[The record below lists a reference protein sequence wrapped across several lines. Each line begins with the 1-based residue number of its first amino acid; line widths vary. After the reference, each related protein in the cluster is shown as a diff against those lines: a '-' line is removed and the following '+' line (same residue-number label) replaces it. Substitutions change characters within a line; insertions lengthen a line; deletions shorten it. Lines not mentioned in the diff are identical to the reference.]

1 MKVLVI
7 GGGGREH
14 ALVWKIAQSPAV
26 KKIYCAPGNAGI
38 ARLADCVPIG
48 AAEIDKL
55 LAFAQEEKVD
65 LTVVGPEDPLSMGI
79 VDQFEAAGLRIFGAS
94 QNAARIE
101 ASKSFAKMI
110 MEKYRVPTAKGQT
123 FTRIAQAKAY
133 VKKIGAPLVVKAD
146 GLAAGK
152 GVIVCSTEKMALE
165 ALQQIMVD
173 RQFGDAGTQVV
184 IEECLVG
191 EEASFLAFTDGKT
204 VLPLPSSQDHKPVFD
219 DDKGL
224 NTGGMGAYSPAPVVD
239 QYLHQRIMNEVMIP
253 MVKGMAAEG
262 CPYKGVLYAGL
273 MIDGDSI
280 KVLEF
285 NGRFGDPE
293 AQPLL
298 VRLQNDIVPLFEA
311 VIDERLDTCRLD
323 IDPRASVCVVM
334 AAGGYPEKYK
344 KGLPITGID
353 KANRMRDVVV
363 FHAGTALDGKKI
375 ISSGGRVLGVTALGD
390 TVELATQ
397 KAYQAVAKIN
407 WTKVHY
413 RTDIGKKALV
423 RMQTCPQVGIVMGS
437 DSDLKV
443 MESALGIF
451 KKFGIPIE
459 MTVASAH
466 RSPQKAAEYA
476 STARDRGLKA
486 IIAGAGHAAHL
497 AGVLAAHTTLPVI
510 GVPIDSSCL
519 QGLDAL
525 LSTVQMPPGIPVA
538 TVSIGKPGAKNAAI
552 LAVQIMAATDDVL
565 ADRLAAFKQEMAD
578 QVEKKAQKLKD
589 YR

>member
-1 MKVLVI
+1 MKVLVV

-14 ALVWKIAQSPAV
+14 ALVWKIAQSKQV
-26 KKIYCAPGNAGI
+26 KKIFCAPGNAGI
-38 ARLADCVPIG
+38 ARLAKCVPIG
-48 AAEIDKL
+48 AADIDKL
-55 LAFAQEEKVD
+55 LAFAQKEEID
-65 LTVVGPEDPLSMGI
+65 LTVVGPEDPLSQGI

-94 QNAARIE
+94 RKAARVE
-101 ASKSFAKMI
+101 SSKSFAKAI
-110 MEKYRVPTAKGQT
+110 MEKYGIPTAKGQT
-123 FTRIAQAKAY
+123 FTRLAPAQAY
-133 VKKIGAPLVVKAD
+133 VKQMGAPLVVKAD

-152 GVIVCSTEKMALE
+152 GVIVCSTEKMAMD
-165 ALQQIMVD
+165 ALKQIMVD
-173 RQFGDAGTQVV
+173 REFGEAGDQVV
-184 IEECLVG
+184 VEECLVG

-239 QYLHQRIMNEVMIP
+239 QYLHERIMNEIMIP
-253 MVKGMAAEG
+253 MVKGMATEG

-273 MIDGDSI
+273 MIDRDKI

-298 VRLQNDIVPLFEA
+298 VRLQDDIVPIMEA
-311 VIDERLDTCRLD
+311 VIDERLDACRLT

-334 AAGGYPEKYK
+334 ASGGYPGKYK
-344 KGLPITGID
+344 KGLEIKGID
-353 KANRMRDVVV
+353 AANRMRDVVV
-363 FHAGTALDGKKI
+363 FHAGTSAKGKKI
-375 ISSGGRVLGVTALGD
+375 LSQGGRVLGVTALGP
-390 TVELATQ
+390 TVDAAIK
-397 KAYQAVAKIN
+397 KAYQAVAKID
-407 WTKVHY
+407 WQGVHY
-413 RTDIGKKALV
+413 RKDIGKKALV
-423 RMQTCPQVGIVMGS
+423 RMQAVPRVGIVMGS

-443 MESALGIF
+443 MEAALGVF
-451 KKFGIPIE
+451 KKFTIPIE

-466 RSPQKAAEYA
+466 RSPERAATYA
-476 STARDRGLKA
+476 ATAKERGLQV

-519 QGLDAL
+519 QGMDAL

-552 LAVQIMAATDDVL
+552 LAVQMMALNDESL
-565 ADRLAAFKQEMAD
+565 ADQLAAFKREMAAE
-578 QVEKKAQKLKD
+578 VEKKAEKLAL

>member
-1 MKVLVI
+1 MKVLVV

-14 ALVWKIAQSPAV
+14 ALVWKIAQSPRV
-26 KKIYCAPGNAGI
+26 KKIFCAPGNAGMVK
-38 ARLADCVPIG
+38 LANCVPIG

-55 LAFAQEEKVD
+55 LAFARDEKID
-65 LTVVGPEDPLSMGI
+65 LTVVGPEDPLSKGI
-79 VDQFEAAGLRIFGAS
+79 VDQFEGAGMRVFGAS
-94 QNAARIE
+94 QKAARIE
-101 ASKSFAKMI
+101 SSKSFAKAI
-110 MEKYRVPTAKGQT
+110 MEKYGIPTAKGRT
-123 FTRIAQAKAY
+123 FTRLAQAQTY
-133 VKKIGAPLVVKAD
+133 VRKMGAPLVVKAD

-152 GVIVCSTEKMALE
+152 GVIVCSTEKMALD
-165 ALQQIMVD
+165 ALKQIMVD
-173 RQFGDAGTQVV
+173 REFGEAGDQVV
-184 IEECLVG
+184 VEECLVG

-239 QYLHQRIMNEVMIP
+239 GYLHQRIMNEVMIP

-273 MIDGDSI
+273 MIDRDTI

-298 VRLQNDIVPLFEA
+298 VRLQNDIIPVIEA
-311 VIDERLDTCRLD
+311 IIDERLDTCRLET
-323 IDPRASVCVVM
+323 DPRASVCVVM
-334 AAGGYPEKYK
+334 ASGNYPGKYK
-344 KGLPITGID
+344 KGLEITGID
-353 KANRMRDVVV
+353 AANRMRDVVV
-363 FHAGTALDGKKI
+363 FHAGTRLEGKRI
-375 ISSGGRVLGVTALGD
+375 LSDGGRVLGVTALGD
-390 TVELATQ
+390 TVELAIK

-407 WTKVHY
+407 WKNVHY

-423 RMQTCPQVGIVMGS
+423 RMQAVPRVGIVMGS

-443 MESALGIF
+443 MEAALGIF

-466 RSPQKAAEYA
+466 RSPQRATAYA
-476 STARDRGLKA
+476 VSARQRGLKA

-552 LAVQIMAATDDVL
+552 LAVQIMAASDDAL
-565 ADRLAAFKQEMAD
+565 SAQLENFKKEMAA
-578 QVEKKAQKLKD
+578 QVEKKAEKLRE

>member
-1 MKVLVI
+1 MKVLVV

-14 ALVWKIAQSPAV
+14 ALVWKIAQSEHV
-26 KKIYCAPGNAGI
+26 KKVFCAPGNAGI
-38 ARLADCVPIG
+38 ARLATCVSIG
-48 AAEIDKL
+48 ATDIDKL
-55 LAFAQEEKVD
+55 LAFAKDEKID
-65 LTVVGPEDPLSMGI
+65 LTIVGPEDPLSKGI
-79 VDQFEAAGLRIFGAS
+79 VDTFEAAGMRIFGAS
-94 QNAARIE
+94 QKAARIE
-101 ASKSFAKMI
+101 SSKSFAKAV
-110 MEKYRVPTAKGQT
+110 MEKYGIPTAKGRT
-123 FTRIAQAKAY
+123 FTRYPQAQAY
-133 VKKIGAPLVVKAD
+133 VKKMDPPLVVKAD

-152 GVIVCSTEKMALE
+152 GVIVCSTLKMAMD
-165 ALQQIMVD
+165 ALKQIMVD
-173 RQFGDAGTQVV
+173 RDFGDAGDKVV
-184 IEECLVG
+184 VEECLVG

-253 MVKGMAAEG
+253 MVNGMAAEG

-273 MIDGDSI
+273 MIDRDQI

-298 VRLQNDIVPLFEA
+298 IRMKDDIIPVIEA

-334 AAGGYPEKYK
+334 ASGGYPGKYE
-344 KGLPITGID
+344 KGLEISGID
-353 KANRMRDVVV
+353 AANRMRDVVV
-363 FHAGTALDGKKI
+363 FHAGTSAEGKRI
-375 ISSGGRVLGVTALGD
+375 LSQGGRVLGVTALGN
-390 TVELATQ
+390 TVEAAIK
-397 KAYQAVAKIN
+397 KAYQAVAKIK
-407 WTKVHY
+407 WDKVHY
-413 RTDIGKKALV
+413 RSDIGKKALV
-423 RMQTCPQVGIVMGS
+423 RMQAVPQVGIVMGS

-443 MESALGIF
+443 MEGAVGIF

-466 RSPQKAAEYA
+466 RSPHRAADYALSAKA
-476 STARDRGLKA
+476 RGLKA

-525 LSTVQMPPGIPVA
+525 LATVQMPPGIPVSTMA
-538 TVSIGKPGAKNAAI
+538 IGKPGAKNAAI
-552 LAVQIMAATDDVL
+552 LTVQMMALGDQALAAQLEAYKEEMAA
-565 ADRLAAFKQEMAD
+565 E
-578 QVEKKAQKLKD
+578 VEQKAEKLKQ

>member
-1 MKVLVI
+1 MKVLVV

-14 ALVWKIAQSPAV
+14 ALIWKIAKSPRV
-26 KKIYCAPGNAGI
+26 KKIFCAPGNAGI
-38 ARLADCVPIG
+38 AKLATCVPIG

-55 LAFAQEEKVD
+55 LAFARDEKID
-65 LTVVGPEDPLSMGI
+65 LTVVGPEDPLSRGI
-79 VDQFEAAGLRIFGAS
+79 VDRFEAAGMRIFGAS
-94 QNAARIE
+94 QKAARIE
-101 ASKSFAKMI
+101 SSKSFAKMI
-110 MEKYRVPTAKGQT
+110 MEKYGIPTAKGQT
-123 FTRIAQAKAY
+123 FTRFSRASAY

-146 GLAAGK
+146 GLAGGK
-152 GVIVCSTEKMALE
+152 GVIVCSTEKMALD
-165 ALQQIMVD
+165 ALKQIMVD
-173 RQFGDAGTQVV
+173 REFGEAGDQVV
-184 IEECLVG
+184 VEECLVG

-204 VLPLPSSQDHKPVFD
+204 VLPLPSSQDHKPVSD
-219 DDKGL
+219 GDKGL

-239 QYLHQRIMNEVMIP
+239 RYLHQRIMNEVMIP

-273 MIDGDSI
+273 MIDRDRI

-298 VRLQNDIVPLFEA
+298 VRMQNDIIPLIEA
-311 VIDERLDTCRLD
+311 IIDERLDTCRLD

-334 AAGGYPEKYK
+334 AAGGYPGKYK
-344 KGLPITGID
+344 KGLEITGID
-353 KANRMRDVVV
+353 AANRMRDVVV
-363 FHAGTALDGKKI
+363 FHAGTGARGKKVV
-375 ISSGGRVLGVTALGD
+375 SQGGRVLGVTALGE
-390 TVELATQ
+390 TVDAAIK
-397 KAYQAVAKIN
+397 KAYRAVAKISWKN
-407 WTKVHY
+407 VHY

-423 RMQTCPQVGIVMGS
+423 RMKAQPKVGIVMGS

-443 MESALGIF
+443 MEGAMGIF
-451 KKFGIPIE
+451 KKFAIPME
-459 MTVASAH
+459 VTVASAH
-466 RSPQKAAEYA
+466 RSPERATAYAA
-476 STARDRGLKA
+476 SARDRGLKV

-519 QGLDAL
+519 QGLDSL

-538 TVSIGKPGAKNAAI
+538 TVSLGKPGAKNAAI
-552 LAVQIMAATDDVL
+552 LAVQIMAVSDPA
-565 ADRLAAFKQEMAD
+565 LAAELDTYKKEMATE
-578 QVEKKAQKLKD
+578 VEKKAETLRE

>member
-1 MKVLVI
+1 MKVLVV

-14 ALVWKIAQSPAV
+14 ALVWKIAQSPEV

-38 ARLADCVPIG
+38 ARLADCIPIG

-55 LAFAQEEKVD
+55 LAFAQDEKID
-65 LTVVGPEDPLSMGI
+65 LTIVGPEDPLSMGI
-79 VDQFEAAGLRIFGAS
+79 VDQFQAAGMRIFGAS
-94 QNAARIE
+94 QKAARIE
-101 ASKSFAKMI
+101 SSKSFAKAV
-110 MEKYRVPTAKGQT
+110 MEKYGIPTAKGQT
-123 FTRIAQAKAY
+123 FTRLAQAQAY
-133 VKKIGAPLVVKAD
+133 VRKMGAPLVVKAD

-152 GVIVCSTEKMALE
+152 GVIVCSTEKMALD
-165 ALQQIMVD
+165 AIQQILVD
-173 RQFGDAGTQVV
+173 RQFGEAGAQVV
-184 IEECLVG
+184 VEECLVG
-191 EEASFLAFTDGKT
+191 EEASFLAFTDGNT

-239 QYLHQRIMNEVMIP
+239 RYLHQRIMNEVMIP

-273 MIDGDSI
+273 MINGDTI

-298 VRLQNDIVPLFEA
+298 VRMQNDIIPVIEA
-311 VIDERLDTCRLD
+311 VIDERLDLCRLE
-323 IDPRASVCVVM
+323 IDSRASVCVVM
-334 AAGGYPEKYK
+334 AAGGYPQKYK
-344 KGLPITGID
+344 KGLEITGID

-363 FHAGTALDGKKI
+363 FHAGTALDGKKVL
-375 ISSGGRVLGVTALGD
+375 SNGGRVLGVTALGD
-390 TVELATQ
+390 TVELAIQ

-407 WTKVHY
+407 WENVHY

-423 RMQTCPQVGIVMGS
+423 RMQATPRVGIVMGS

-443 MESALGIF
+443 MEGAMGIF
-451 KKFGIPIE
+451 KKFEVPIE

-466 RSPQKAAEYA
+466 RSPQRAADYA
-476 STARDRGLKA
+476 ASARERGLKV

-552 LAVQIMAATDDVL
+552 LAVQIMAAADDAL
-565 ADRLAAFKQEMAD
+565 AGKLAAFKQEMAL
-578 QVEKKAQKLKD
+578 QVEKKAEKLKA